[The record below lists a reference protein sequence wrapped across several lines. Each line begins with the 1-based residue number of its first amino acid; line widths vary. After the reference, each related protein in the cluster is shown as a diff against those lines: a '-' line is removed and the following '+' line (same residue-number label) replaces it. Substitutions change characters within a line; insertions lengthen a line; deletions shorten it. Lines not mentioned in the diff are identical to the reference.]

1 MKNFSTIIESLAKS
15 DYTHCAKMIFDNIN
29 CTHFESLMA
38 RKGLEKIYRNEKM
51 SEKQKSDL
59 IELIGNKI
67 PQHKDH
73 IEKTYLFL
81 QAFIPVGDIIA
92 HRIENSVTD
101 NFPDS
106 LTVFYYCMGRFVDET
121 PDIIGTAKNVILS
134 IAKKCL
140 KNDVSSINYQL
151 SISLE
156 NIYSR
161 SRPSLL
167 LIYQDAIKYG
177 VLIEKY
183 DAISF
188 GSELI
193 ESITIDQVPS
203 MVLKLTNPE
212 FEYGLQCGNKYDNLI
227 AKKRYSEDDGY
238 IESFY
243 KCIIC
248 KYCRLTGVA
257 DSDKEVAMQ
266 MLKRQFVNRNQT
278 DLFFFLTGEYQSFVL
293 SILTSI
299 YTQFLTLFFCSSQT
313 MKVITKSYI
322 REKMLWGDVISD
334 EVFNDCY
341 RLVVGDDVF
350 KNTFIVVD
358 EDIVVGRWQLDFDL
372 NIVELAKRISLNAK
386 ESRQAGKNANKFG
399 KEIYEELVRS
409 MLGKTGWKVKPS
421 SIKIK
426 GENQTKTD
434 IDLIAYNQGL
444 VIIGQIKFANS
455 GRTRYDI
462 WKAKQTINKAVAQI
476 NLSMSKFSED
486 PNLLYSISKK
496 DGFVASKED
505 IKKVI
510 PVVITSSSYFIGEYG
525 VTHIP
530 VVSWDIFSQIIES
543 TNYFDTVMNIDG
555 YFSDVVSLYD
565 FGFPKK
571 IVISKIESEE
581 FDIQYEEYDCEDESW
596 D

>member
-1 MKNFSTIIESLAKS
+1 
-15 DYTHCAKMIFDNIN
+15 
-29 CTHFESLMA
+29 
-38 RKGLEKIYRNEKM
+38 
-51 SEKQKSDL
+51 
-59 IELIGNKI
+59 
-67 PQHKDH
+67 
-73 IEKTYLFL
+73 
-81 QAFIPVGDIIA
+81 
-92 HRIENSVTD
+92 
-101 NFPDS
+101 
-106 LTVFYYCMGRFVDET
+106 
-121 PDIIGTAKNVILS
+121 
-134 IAKKCL
+134 
-140 KNDVSSINYQL
+140 
-151 SISLE
+151 
-156 NIYSR
+156 
-161 SRPSLL
+161 
-167 LIYQDAIKYG
+167 
-177 VLIEKY
+177 
-183 DAISF
+183 
-188 GSELI
+188 
-193 ESITIDQVPS
+193 
-203 MVLKLTNPE
+203 
-212 FEYGLQCGNKYDNLI
+212 
-227 AKKRYSEDDGY
+227 
-238 IESFY
+238 
-243 KCIIC
+243 
-248 KYCRLTGVA
+248 
-257 DSDKEVAMQ
+257 

-486 PNLLYSISKK
+486 PNLLYSILKK

>member
-1 MKNFSTIIESLAKS
+1 
-15 DYTHCAKMIFDNIN
+15 
-29 CTHFESLMA
+29 
-38 RKGLEKIYRNEKM
+38 
-51 SEKQKSDL
+51 
-59 IELIGNKI
+59 
-67 PQHKDH
+67 
-73 IEKTYLFL
+73 
-81 QAFIPVGDIIA
+81 
-92 HRIENSVTD
+92 
-101 NFPDS
+101 
-106 LTVFYYCMGRFVDET
+106 
-121 PDIIGTAKNVILS
+121 
-134 IAKKCL
+134 
-140 KNDVSSINYQL
+140 
-151 SISLE
+151 
-156 NIYSR
+156 
-161 SRPSLL
+161 
-167 LIYQDAIKYG
+167 
-177 VLIEKY
+177 
-183 DAISF
+183 
-188 GSELI
+188 
-193 ESITIDQVPS
+193 
-203 MVLKLTNPE
+203 
-212 FEYGLQCGNKYDNLI
+212 
-227 AKKRYSEDDGY
+227 
-238 IESFY
+238 
-243 KCIIC
+243 
-248 KYCRLTGVA
+248 
-257 DSDKEVAMQ
+257 
-266 MLKRQFVNRNQT
+266 
-278 DLFFFLTGEYQSFVL
+278 
-293 SILTSI
+293 
-299 YTQFLTLFFCSSQT
+299 
-313 MKVITKSYI
+313 
-322 REKMLWGDVISD
+322 
-334 EVFNDCY
+334 
-341 RLVVGDDVF
+341 
-350 KNTFIVVD
+350 
-358 EDIVVGRWQLDFDL
+358 
-372 NIVELAKRISLNAK
+372 
-386 ESRQAGKNANKFG
+386 
-399 KEIYEELVRS
+399 

-486 PNLLYSISKK
+486 PNLLYSILKK